1 MLWTGLA
8 NRFGE
13 GKTHHYNRRKAGR
26 EIIGTDDDREGEGAM
41 AYRVLIAE
49 FMHET
54 NTFSVQLTGE
64 DAFEAHGVYLGD
76 EIPQAFR
83 DTRTA
88 MGAAFEAAD
97 KFGWSLV
104 HPLVTGANPSGRVTA
119 AAFERF
125 STVILDACDGV
136 DGVLLHLHGAMATET
151 SDDGEGELLKRIR
164 QTVGPDI
171 PIVAVLDL
179 HATLTQLM
187 ADSANALISYR
198 TYPHVDQYERM
209 WQAAELLQRALVGEI
224 RPRVAV
230 ARRPILYALDGG
242 RTTSPPFKE
251 LLRRGDA
258 IEAAGDALVVS
269 VQAGFSSADVHDIGP
284 SVAVAANDRGKAQ
297 AIAEQL
303 MDYAWE
309 QRRFSSISFTSIVDA
324 MARAKAGEGKP
335 GKPLLI
341 SDYSDN
347 PGSGAYGDATN
358 LLRAVLEAGL
368 KNVGFHAMRDPEAA
382 RAAQAAGVGARV
394 RLKLGGKVDPST
406 GGAPLDLEAYVVA
419 LTDGR
424 FVAHGPMGGGAW
436 RNYGLSALLRV
447 DDVEIVVITHNGQAT
462 DLAQFTSLGVDPT
475 RKSTLIV
482 KSMQHFRAAF
492 ESIAREVLE
501 VDTGALST
509 RNFKER
515 PYRNVRRPIFPLD
528 DI

>member
-1 MLWTGLA
+1 MT
-8 NRFGE
+8 R
-13 GKTHHYNRRKAGR
+13 
-26 EIIGTDDDREGEGAM
+26 
-41 AYRVLIAE
+41 RVLIAE

-54 NTFSVQLTGE
+54 NTFSVQLT
-64 DAFEAHGVYLGD
+64 DEAVFRHAGVYLGN
-76 EIPQAFR
+76 EVPPAFR
-83 DTRTA
+83 GTRTA
-88 MGAAFEAAD
+88 MGAAFEAAER
-97 KFGWSLV
+97 FGWSLV
-104 HPLVTGANPSGRVTA
+104 HPLVAGANPSGRVTD
-119 AAFERF
+119 AAFEF
-125 STVILDACDGV
+125 FAGQILDAADGV
-136 DGVLLHLHGAMATET
+136 DGVLLHLHGAMATES
-151 SDDGEGELLKRIR
+151 SDDGEGELLARLR
-164 QTVGPDI
+164 RRVGPDV
-171 PIVAVLDL
+171 PVFAVLDL

-187 ADSANALISYR
+187 ADNANALIAYR
-198 TYPHVDQYERM
+198 TYPHIDQYERS
-209 WQAAELLQRALVGEI
+209 WQGAKLLERAMAGEI

-258 IEAAGDALVVS
+258 IEAAGEALVVS

-284 SVAVAANDRGKAQ
+284 SVAVTADDRAKAQ
-297 AIAEQL
+297 AIAEEL

-309 QRRFSSISFTSIVDA
+309 QRRFSSISFTPLAQA
-324 MARAKAGEGKP
+324 MARAKAGEADA

-368 KNVGFHAMRDPEAA
+368 RNVGFHAIRDPEAA
-382 RAAQAAGVGARV
+382 LAAQAAGVGNRV
-394 RLKLGGKVDPST
+394 RLSLGGKVDPSA
-406 GGAPLDLEAYVVA
+406 GGAPLDLDAHVVA

-424 FVAHGPMGGGAW
+424 FIAYGPMGGGVW

-447 DDVEIVVITHNGQAT
+447 DDVEIIVITHNGQAT
-462 DLAQFTSLGVDPT
+462 DLAQFTSLGLDPT

-492 ESIAREVLE
+492 EPIAREVLE

-509 RNFKER
+509 RNFRER
-515 PYRNVRRPIFPLD
+515 PYRKVRRPIFPLD

>member
-1 MLWTGLA
+1 MGV
-8 NRFGE
+8 R
-13 GKTHHYNRRKAGR
+13 
-26 EIIGTDDDREGEGAM
+26 
-41 AYRVLIAE
+41 RVLIAE

-54 NTFSVQLTGE
+54 NTFSVQLTDETTFRNAGVLMGE
-64 DAFEAHGVYLGD
+64 A
-76 EIPQAFR
+76 IPPAFR
-83 DTRTA
+83 GTRTA
-88 MGAAFEAAD
+88 MGAAFEAAE

-104 HPLVTGANPSGRVTA
+104 HPLTAHANPSGRVTD
-119 AAFERF
+119 AAFELYAG
-125 STVILDACDGV
+125 TILDACDNV
-136 DGVLLHLHGAMATET
+136 EGVLLHLHGAMATES
-151 SDDGEGELLKRIR
+151 SDDGEGELLSRLR
-164 QTVGPDI
+164 RRLGDTV

-187 ADSANALISYR
+187 AESANALISYR
-198 TYPHVDQYERM
+198 TYPHIDMYERA
-209 WQAAELLQRALVGEI
+209 WQAAELLDKAMAGVI
-224 RPRVAV
+224 TPVCAV

-242 RTTSPPFKE
+242 RTTSPPFRE
-251 LLRRGDA
+251 MLRRGDA

-284 SVAVAANDRGKAQ
+284 SVAVTANCRIQAQ
-297 AIAEQL
+297 ATAEEL

-309 QRRFSSISFTSIVDA
+309 QRHFSSISFTPLAEA
-324 MARAKAGEGKP
+324 MARAKAGEADAGGIAG
-335 GKPLLI
+335 GKPLVI

-358 LLRAVLEAGL
+358 LLRAVLDAGL
-368 KNVGFHAMRDPEAA
+368 RNVGFHAIRDPEAA
-382 RAAQAAGVGARV
+382 LAAQAAGVGNSI
-394 RLKLGGKVDPST
+394 RLKLGGKVDPNT
-406 GGAPLDLEAYVVA
+406 GGAPLDLDAHVVA

-424 FVAHGPMGGGAW
+424 FICYGPMAGGVW

-447 DDVEIVVITHNGQAT
+447 DDVEIIVITHNGQAT
-462 DLAQFTSLGVDPT
+462 DTAQFTSLGVDPA

-492 ESIAREVLE
+492 KPIAREVLE

-515 PYRNVRRPIFPLD
+515 PYRKVRRPIFPLD